1 MPWGRP
7 RARCKVSFP
16 EPGGGREPWSLASQI
31 LKLRIFRVCPA
42 VYHWSRVLREW
53 KGREGCVLGRRWRP
67 GLCPD
72 QGFYSGH
79 CCCAWQ
85 TSVGCPLPPVKVETL
100 WLATR
105 GFRGPSS
112 LAAASV
118 FPAAQPS
125 VFPAHVCHPRHS
137 MLAFTVSSVQRS
149 LSPSSTLLFNSS
161 HLPFAWL
168 RFQSTHEVSVPLCSP
183 LPCLVTPMAVSLQQ
197 SACPLVEHGVFTV
210 VITDALALLLGVGTP
225 RGQAP
230 HLVHG
235 CASCIEPGISQGL
248 NKWFWVEE

>member
-1 MPWGRP
+1 M
-7 RARCKVSFP
+7 
-16 EPGGGREPWSLASQI
+16 
-31 LKLRIFRVCPA
+31 CPN
-42 VYHWSRVLREW
+42 
-53 KGREGCVLGRRWRP
+53 
-67 GLCPD
+67 

-79 CCCAWQ
+79 CCAWQ

-112 LAAASV
+112 LAVASV
-118 FPAAQPS
+118 FPAARPS
-125 VFPAHVCHPRHS
+125 LFPAHARHPCDS

-149 LSPSSTLLFNSS
+149 LSPSSALLFSSS

-168 RFQSTHEVSVPLCSP
+168 RFQSTREVSVPLCSP
-183 LPCLVTPMAVSLQQ
+183 LPWPITPMAVSLPQG
-197 SACPLVEHGVFTV
+197 ACPLVEHGVFTV

-230 HLVHG
+230 SGSWL
-235 CASCIEPGISQGL
+235 CILYRAWHKPGAQ
-248 NKWFWVEE
+248 